1 MVDALAFSI
10 KKAPTQSARQ
20 AKAAVVRRATADSD
34 QTAFRSL
41 ATRCLE
47 DSSNASR
54 IQLKGMKLSWWQHG
68 QTNDGGRFDHRR
80 PGPWFPPPAGGARPM
95 RRIDCPARYAP
106 CTEQFTH
113 HRSK

>member
-34 QTAFRSL
+34 QTAFRSPP
-41 ATRCLE
+41 AYGLE
-47 DSSNASR
+47 HSSNATR
-54 IQLKGMKLSWWQHG
+54 IELERMKFSSWQHG
-68 QTNDGGRFDHRR
+68 QTNDSSRFDHRR

-95 RRIDCPARYAP
+95 RRIDGPAGHAFG
-106 CTEQFTH
+106 TEQFA
-113 HRSK
+113 